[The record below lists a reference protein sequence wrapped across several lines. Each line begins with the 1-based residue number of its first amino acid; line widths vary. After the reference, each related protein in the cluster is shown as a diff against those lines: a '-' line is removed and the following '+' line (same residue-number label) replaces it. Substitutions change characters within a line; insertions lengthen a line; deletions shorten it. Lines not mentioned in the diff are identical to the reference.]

1 MGYYG
6 FVEPDNKIIA
16 YAPNTV
22 LIQEEK
28 AEATT
33 IKPGMVVMKGTNDND
48 VVICDGVTKAP
59 FGVAGYEQSFLGAAS
74 STSNRPA
81 NVDTAYAKDARV
93 PVLGGGGFVAM
104 MHLAPGVGT
113 VKGDLLA
120 SWGDG
125 TVVPVVPMPGG
136 YGVRIP
142 FAKNTSE
149 TDTGVDLP
157 EGIIVS
163 DVIVEVTNKVL
174 SATIDVGLL
183 STENDNN
190 GDVDG
195 FLVAEDCGTANGFV
209 KHNTVTTAG
218 AGAAPLTLGDY
229 FKEADIKDSTAGDGA
244 QTYRVPNY
252 HVVGGGQV
260 SVSYKT
266 SNSEKL
272 AGNIYVVCAAPGF
285 QIVGRAEE
293 TLAPDT
299 ATDDNQNTVFV
310 SQDVMARVYI

>member
-28 AEATT
+28 AETVT
-33 IKPGMVVMKGTNDND
+33 IKPGMVVMKGANDDD
-48 VVICDGVTKAP
+48 VVACDGVTKAP
-59 FGVAGYEQSFLGAAS
+59 FGIAGYEQSFLGAAS

-120 SWGDG
+120 SWGGG

-142 FAKNTSE
+142 FTKKTDE
-149 TDTGVDLP
+149 FDTGVDLP

-163 DVIVEVTNKVL
+163 DVIVEVTKEVAL
-174 SATIDVGLL
+174 ATIDVGIL
-183 STENDNN
+183 STEDSS
-190 GDVDG
+190 GPGTDG
-195 FLVAEDCGTANGFV
+195 FLDGESCADLGFV
-209 KHNTVTTAG
+209 KHNTVATAAG
-218 AGAAPLTLGDY
+218 ASLTLGDY
-229 FKEADIKDSTAGDGA
+229 FKEADIIDATSAAA

-252 HVVGGGQV
+252 HVVGSGQV

-266 SNSEKL
+266 SDSTDL
-272 AGNIYVVCAAPGF
+272 AGNFYMVCSAPGF

-293 TLAPDT
+293 TLAPVT
-299 ATDDNQNTVFV
+299 EKVDNADVFV

>member
-6 FVEPDNKIIA
+6 FVEPDNKVIA
-16 YAPNTV
+16 YAPNTI

-28 AEATT
+28 AEEAT
-33 IKPGMVVMKGTNDND
+33 IKPGMVVMKGANDDD
-48 VVICDGVTKAP
+48 VVACDGVTKAP
-59 FGVAGYEQSFLGAAS
+59 FGIAGYEQSFLGAAS

-120 SWGDG
+120 SWGGG

-142 FAKNTSE
+142 FVKKTDE
-149 TDTGVDLP
+149 FDTGVDLP

-163 DVIVEVTNKVL
+163 DVIVEVTKEVAL
-174 SATIDVGLL
+174 ATIDVGLL
-183 STENDNN
+183 YAENSN
-190 GDVDG
+190 GGDADG
-195 FLVAEDCGTANGFV
+195 FLDGESCAAKGFV
-209 KHNTVTTAG
+209 KHNTVALTSAATT
-218 AGAAPLTLGDY
+218 LTLGAY
-229 FKEADIKDSTAGDGA
+229 FKEADIKDATASAGA

-260 SVSYKT
+260 SVSYT
-266 SNSEKL
+266 PTNSADI

-299 ATDDNQNTVFV
+299 ATVEGATVFN

>member
-33 IKPGMVVMKGTNDND
+33 IKPGMVVMKGTNDDD

-81 NVDTAYAKDARV
+81 NVATAYAKDARV

-120 SWGDG
+120 SWGGG

-136 YGVRIP
+136 LGVRIP
-142 FAKNTSE
+142 FVKNATE
-149 TDTGVDLP
+149 FDTGVDLP
-157 EGIIVS
+157 EGMIVS
-163 DVIVEVTNKVL
+163 DVIVEVTNKVA

-183 STENDNN
+183 STENSNS
-190 GDVDG
+190 GDADG

-209 KHNTVTTAG
+209 KHNTVNTVATAST
-218 AGAAPLTLGDY
+218 APLTLGDY
-229 FKEADIKDSTAGDGA
+229 FKEADIVDATSAAA

-266 SNSEKL
+266 TNSDNL
-272 AGNIYVVCAAPGF
+272 AGNFYMVCAAPGF

-293 TLAPDT
+293 TLAVAT
-299 ATDDNQNTVFV
+299 ATVEQSTVFV

>member
-6 FVEPDNKIIA
+6 FVEPDNKVIA

-33 IKPGMVVMKGTNDND
+33 IKPGMVVMKGTNDDD
-48 VVICDGVTKAP
+48 VVACDGVTKAP

-81 NVDTAYAKDARV
+81 NVDTAYARDARV

-120 SWGDG
+120 SWGGG

-142 FAKNTSE
+142 FTKNTSE

-157 EGIIVS
+157 EGMIIS
-163 DVIVEVTNKVL
+163 DVIVEVTKEVAD
-174 SATIDVGLL
+174 ATIDVGLL
-183 STENDNN
+183 STEDSDG
-190 GDVDG
+190 GDANG
-195 FLVAEDCGTANGFV
+195 FLDAESCAATGFV
-209 KHNTVTTAG
+209 KHNNVDAVASNNTLGAYLVESDITDADTTT
-218 AGAAPLTLGDY
+218 PLTY
-229 FKEADIKDSTAGDGA
+229 S
-244 QTYRVPNY
+244 VPGI
-252 HVVGGGQV
+252 HVVNGGQV
-260 SVSYKT
+260 SVSYTT
-266 SNSEKL
+266 SNSANL
-272 AGNIYVVCAAPGF
+272 AGNFYMVCTAPGF
-285 QIVGRAEE
+285 QIVGRVEE
-293 TLAPDT
+293 TLAPVT
-299 ATDDNQNTVFV
+299 ATVDEDTVFV

>member
-6 FVEPDNKIIA
+6 FVAPDNKIIA
-16 YAPNTV
+16 YAPNTI

-33 IKPGMVVMKGTNDND
+33 IKPGMVVMKGTNDDD
-48 VVICDGVTKAP
+48 VVICDGVTKSP

-74 STSNRPA
+74 CTSNRPA
-81 NVDTAYAKDARV
+81 NVDTAYDKDARV

-142 FAKNTSE
+142 FTKNVSE

-157 EGIIVS
+157 EGMIVS
-163 DVIVEVTNKVL
+163 DVIVEVTKEVAD
-174 SATIDVGLL
+174 ATIDVGLL
-183 STENDNN
+183 STENSNS
-190 GDVDG
+190 GDADG
-195 FLVAEDCGTANGFV
+195 FLDGESCAAKGFV
-209 KHNTVTTAG
+209 KHNTVALTSAV
-218 AGAAPLTLGDY
+218 ASLTLGAY
-229 FKEADIKDSTAGDGA
+229 FKEADIADATATTGA

-252 HVVGGGQV
+252 HVVGDGQV
-260 SVSYKT
+260 SVSYTT
-266 SNSEKL
+266 SDSTDL
-272 AGNIYVVCAAPGF
+272 AGNFYMVCAAPGF

-293 TLAPDT
+293 TIAPVS
-299 ATDDNQNTVFV
+299 ATGDGATVFV

>member
-16 YAPNTV
+16 YAPNTI

-28 AEATT
+28 AEEAT
-33 IKPGMVVMKGTNDND
+33 IKPGMVVMKGTNDDD
-48 VVICDGVTKAP
+48 VVACDGVTKAP

-120 SWGDG
+120 SWGGG

-142 FAKNTSE
+142 FTKNASE
-149 TDTGVDLP
+149 TDTGVELP
-157 EGIIVS
+157 EGMIIS
-163 DVIVEVTNKVL
+163 DVIVEVTKEVD
-174 SATIDVGLL
+174 SATINVGLL
-183 STENDNN
+183 
-190 GDVDG
+190 GDDADG
-195 FLVAEDCGTANGFV
+195 FLVGESCAAKGFV
-209 KHNTVTTAG
+209 KHNTVTSD
-218 AGAAPLTLGDY
+218 AATTLTLGVY
-229 FKEADIKDSTAGDGA
+229 LTEADIVDATDSDA

-260 SVSYKT
+260 SVSYTT
-266 SNSEKL
+266 SESDKL

-293 TLAPDT
+293 TLAPVEDDT
-299 ATDDNQNTVFV
+299 AFV

>member
-33 IKPGMVVMKGTNDND
+33 IKPGMVVMKGTNDDD

-81 NVDTAYAKDARV
+81 NVATAYAKDARV

-120 SWGDG
+120 SWGGG

-136 YGVRIP
+136 LGVRIP
-142 FAKNTSE
+142 FVKNATE
-149 TDTGVDLP
+149 FDTGVDLP

-163 DVIVEVTNKVL
+163 DVIVEVTTKVAN
-174 SATIDVGLL
+174 ATIDIGLL
-183 STENDNN
+183 STEDNN
-190 GDVDG
+190 GGDADG
-195 FLVAEDCGTANGFV
+195 FLDAEDCGTANGFV
-209 KHNTVTTAG
+209 KHNTVALTSAATTLTLGAYLKEADIADATAG
-218 AGAAPLTLGDY
+218 AGA
-229 FKEADIKDSTAGDGA
+229 
-244 QTYRVPNY
+244 QTCRVPNY

-260 SVSYKT
+260 SVSYTT
-266 SNSEKL
+266 SDSANL

-293 TLAPDT
+293 TLAVAT
-299 ATDDNQNTVFV
+299 ATVNDATVFV

>member
-6 FVEPDNKIIA
+6 FVEPDNKVIA
-16 YAPNTV
+16 YAPNSI

-33 IKPGMVVMKGTNDND
+33 IKPGMVVMKGTNDDD
-48 VVICDGVTKAP
+48 VVICDGVSKSP
-59 FGVAGYEQSFLGAAS
+59 FGIAGYEQSFLGAAS

-104 MHLAPGVGT
+104 MHLAPGVTT

-120 SWGDG
+120 SWGGG
-125 TVVPVVPMPGG
+125 TVVPVVPIPGG

-142 FAKNTSE
+142 FVKNTDE

-163 DVIVEVTNKVL
+163 DVIVEVTTKVAD
-174 SATIDVGLL
+174 ATIDVGLL
-183 STENDNN
+183 YAEDNN
-190 GDVDG
+190 GGDADG
-195 FLVAEDCGTANGFV
+195 FLEKESCAALGFV
-209 KHNTVTTAG
+209 KHKTVDAS
-218 AGAAPLTLGDY
+218 AANNTLGAY
-229 FKEADIKDSTAGDGA
+229 LVESDITSGDTSA
-244 QTYRVPNY
+244 LVVSVPGV
-252 HVVGGGQV
+252 HVVGDGQV
-260 SVSYKT
+260 SVSYTT
-266 SNSEKL
+266 SNSDKL

-293 TLAPDT
+293 TLAPVT
-299 ATDDNQNTVFV
+299 ATVDDGTVFV

>member
-6 FVEPDNKIIA
+6 FVEPDNKVIA
-16 YAPNTV
+16 YAPNTI

-33 IKPGMVVMKGTNDND
+33 IKPGMVVMKGTNDDD

-59 FGVAGYEQSFLGAAS
+59 FGIAGYEQSFLGAAS

-120 SWGDG
+120 SWGGG

-142 FAKNTSE
+142 FVEKTTE
-149 TDTGVDLP
+149 FDTGVDLP

-163 DVIVEVTNKVL
+163 DVIVEVTKEVAL
-174 SATIDVGLL
+174 ATIDVGLL
-183 STENDNN
+183 YAEDSN
-190 GDVDG
+190 GGDADG
-195 FLVAEDCGTANGFV
+195 FLDGESCAAKGFV
-209 KHNTVTTAG
+209 KHNTVALTSADET
-218 AGAAPLTLGDY
+218 LTLGAY
-229 FKEADIKDSTAGDGA
+229 LKEADIADATVGEGQA

-252 HVVGGGQV
+252 HVVGDGQV
-260 SVSYKT
+260 SVSYTT
-266 SNSEKL
+266 SESDKL
-272 AGNIYVVCAAPGF
+272 AGNFYMVCAAPGF

-293 TLAPDT
+293 TLAPVT
-299 ATDDNQNTVFV
+299 ATVDEATVFV

>member
-6 FVEPDNKIIA
+6 FVEPDNKVIA
-16 YAPNTV
+16 YAPNTI

-28 AEATT
+28 AEAAT
-33 IKPGMVVMKGTNDND
+33 IKPGMVVMKGTNDDD
-48 VVICDGVTKAP
+48 VVACDGVTKAP
-59 FGVAGYEQSFLGAAS
+59 FGIAGYEQSFLGAAS

-81 NVDTAYAKDARV
+81 NVDTAYAEDARV

-104 MHLAPGVGT
+104 LHLAPGVGT

-120 SWGDG
+120 SWGGG

-142 FAKNTSE
+142 FVKKTTE
-149 TDTGVDLP
+149 FDTGVDLP
-157 EGIIVS
+157 EGMIVS
-163 DVIVEVTNKVL
+163 DVIVEVTNEVAD
-174 SATIDVGLL
+174 ATINVGLL
-183 STENDNN
+183 
-190 GDVDG
+190 GDDADG
-195 FLVAEDCGTANGFV
+195 FLVGESCAALGFV
-209 KHNTVTTAG
+209 KHNTVATDDTTF
-218 AGAAPLTLGDY
+218 TLGAY
-229 FKEADIKDSTAGDGA
+229 LTEADIVDATVGGA

-252 HVVGGGQV
+252 HVVGDGKV
-260 SVSYKT
+260 SVSYTT
-266 SNSEKL
+266 SDSDNL

-293 TLAPDT
+293 TLAPVEDDT
-299 ATDDNQNTVFV
+299 AFV

>member
-16 YAPNTV
+16 YAPNTI

-28 AEATT
+28 AEAAT
-33 IKPGMVVMKGTNDND
+33 IKPGMVVMKGTNDDD

-142 FAKNTSE
+142 FAKNTTE
-149 TDTGVDLP
+149 FDTGVDLP

-163 DVIVEVTNKVL
+163 DVIVEVTNKVA

-183 STENDNN
+183 YAENNN
-190 GDVDG
+190 GGDADG

-209 KHNTVTTAG
+209 KHNTVALTTA
-218 AGAAPLTLGDY
+218 AATLTLGAY
-229 FKEADIKDSTAGDGA
+229 LKEADIADATGSTGA

-252 HVVGGGQV
+252 HVVGGDQV
-260 SVSYKT
+260 SVSYTT
-266 SNSEKL
+266 SNSANL
-272 AGNIYVVCAAPGF
+272 AGNIYMVCAAPGF

-293 TLAPDT
+293 TLAPVED
-299 ATDDNQNTVFV
+299 ATVFV

>member
-6 FVEPDNKIIA
+6 FVEPDNKVIA
-16 YAPNTV
+16 YAPNTI

-28 AEATT
+28 AEAAT
-33 IKPGMVVMKGTNDND
+33 IKPGMVVMKGTNDDD
-48 VVICDGVTKAP
+48 VVACDGVTKAP

-120 SWGDG
+120 SWGGG

-142 FAKNTSE
+142 FAEKTE
-149 TDTGVDLP
+149 EFDTGVDLP

-163 DVIVEVTNKVL
+163 DVIVEVTKEVAL
-174 SATIDVGLL
+174 ATIDVGIL
-183 STENDNN
+183 STEDLS
-190 GDVDG
+190 GPGGDG
-195 FLVAEDCGTANGFV
+195 FLDGESCADLGFV
-209 KHNTVTTAG
+209 KHNTVTTA
-218 AGAAPLTLGDY
+218 AGASLTLGDY
-229 FKEADIKDSTAGDGA
+229 FKEADIKDATTDAA

-252 HVVGGGQV
+252 HVVGEGQV

-266 SNSEKL
+266 SNSTDL

-293 TLAPDT
+293 TLPVAIV
-299 ATDDNQNTVFV
+299 TDDDGTAFV

>member
-6 FVEPDNKIIA
+6 FVEPDNKVIA
-16 YAPNTV
+16 YAPNTI

-28 AEATT
+28 AEAAT
-33 IKPGMVVMKGTNDND
+33 IKPGMVVMKGTNDGD
-48 VVICDGVTKAP
+48 VVACDGVTKAP

-81 NVDTAYAKDARV
+81 NVNTAYAKDARV

-120 SWGDG
+120 SWGGG

-142 FAKNTSE
+142 FAKNASE

-157 EGIIVS
+157 EGMIIS
-163 DVIVEVTNKVL
+163 DVIVEVTKEVAD
-174 SATIDVGLL
+174 ATIDVGLL
-183 STENDNN
+183 STE
-190 GDVDG
+190 GDGGDADG
-195 FLVAEDCGTANGFV
+195 FLDGESCAAKGFV
-209 KHNTVTTAG
+209 KHNLVDGTATNN
-218 AGAAPLTLGDY
+218 TLGAY
-229 FKEADIKDSTAGDGA
+229 LVEADIKSADTSALFYSLPTF
-244 QTYRVPNY
+244 
-252 HVVGGGQV
+252 HVVGDGQV
-260 SVSYKT
+260 SVSYTT
-266 SNSEKL
+266 SDSANL

-293 TLAPDT
+293 TLAPVT
-299 ATDDNQNTVFV
+299 ATVDEATVFV

>member
-16 YAPNTV
+16 YAPNTI

-28 AEATT
+28 AEAAT
-33 IKPGMVVMKGTNDND
+33 IKPGMVVMKGTNDDD
-48 VVICDGVTKAP
+48 VVACDGVTKAP

-81 NVDTAYAKDARV
+81 NVDAAYAKDARV

-120 SWGDG
+120 SWGGG

-142 FAKNTSE
+142 FVKNASE

-163 DVIVEVTNKVL
+163 DVIVEVTKEV
-174 SATIDVGLL
+174 SGATIEVGLL
-183 STENDNN
+183 STEDNN
-190 GDVDG
+190 NDADG

-209 KHNTVTTAG
+209 KHNTVALTSAAATT
-218 AGAAPLTLGDY
+218 LTLGAY
-229 FKEADIKDSTAGDGA
+229 LKEADIADATASTGA

-260 SVSYKT
+260 SVSYST
-266 SNSEKL
+266 TNSDNL

-293 TLAPDT
+293 TLAPVT
-299 ATDDNQNTVFV
+299 ATVEESTVFV

>member
-33 IKPGMVVMKGTNDND
+33 IKPGMVVMKGTNDDD

-120 SWGDG
+120 SWGGG

-136 YGVRIP
+136 LGVRIP
-142 FAKNTSE
+142 FVKNATE
-149 TDTGVDLP
+149 FDTGVDLP

-163 DVIVEVTNKVL
+163 DVIVEVTTKVAN
-174 SATIDVGLL
+174 ATIDIGLL
-183 STENDNN
+183 STEDNN
-190 GDVDG
+190 GGDADG
-195 FLVAEDCGTANGFV
+195 FIDGESCAATGFV
-209 KHNTVTTAG
+209 KHNLVDGTATNNTLGTYLVEAVIKSDDTTALFYS
-218 AGAAPLTLGDY
+218 PPT
-229 FKEADIKDSTAGDGA
+229 F
-244 QTYRVPNY
+244 

-260 SVSYKT
+260 SVSYTT
-266 SNSEKL
+266 SDSANL
-272 AGNIYVVCAAPGF
+272 AGNFYMVCAAPGF

-293 TLAPDT
+293 TLAVAT
-299 ATDDNQNTVFV
+299 ATVDNATVFV

>member
-28 AEATT
+28 AETVT
-33 IKPGMVVMKGTNDND
+33 IKPGMVVMKGANDDD
-48 VVICDGVTKAP
+48 VVACDGVTKAP
-59 FGVAGYEQSFLGAAS
+59 FGIAGYEQSFLGAAS

-120 SWGDG
+120 SWGGG

-142 FAKNTSE
+142 FTKKTDE
-149 TDTGVDLP
+149 FDTGVDLP

-163 DVIVEVTNKVL
+163 DVIVEVTKEVAL
-174 SATIDVGLL
+174 ATIDVGIL
-183 STENDNN
+183 STEDSS
-190 GDVDG
+190 GSGTDG
-195 FLVAEDCGTANGFV
+195 FLDGESCADLGFV
-209 KHNTVTTAG
+209 KHNTVATAAG
-218 AGAAPLTLGDY
+218 ASLTLGDY
-229 FKEADIKDSTAGDGA
+229 FKEADIIDATSAAA

-252 HVVGGGQV
+252 HVVGSGQV

-266 SNSEKL
+266 SDSTDL
-272 AGNIYVVCAAPGF
+272 AGNFYMVCSAPGF

-293 TLAPDT
+293 TLAPVT
-299 ATDDNQNTVFV
+299 EKVDNADVFV

>member
-6 FVEPDNKIIA
+6 FVKPDNKVIA
-16 YAPNTV
+16 YAPNTI

-28 AEATT
+28 AEEAT
-33 IKPGMVVMKGTNDND
+33 IKPGMVVMKGTNDDD
-48 VVICDGVTKAP
+48 VVACDGVTKAP
-59 FGVAGYEQSFLGAAS
+59 FGIAGYEQSFLGAAS

-81 NVDTAYAKDARV
+81 NVDTAYDNNARV

-120 SWGDG
+120 SWGGG

-142 FAKNTSE
+142 FTKNASE

-157 EGIIVS
+157 EGMIIS
-163 DVIVEVTNKVL
+163 DVIVEVTKEVAD
-174 SATIDVGLL
+174 ATIDVGLL
-183 STENDNN
+183 STENSN
-190 GDVDG
+190 GGDADG
-195 FLVAEDCGTANGFV
+195 FLDGESCAAKGFV
-209 KHNTVTTAG
+209 KHNLVDGTATNN
-218 AGAAPLTLGDY
+218 TLGAY
-229 FKEADIKDSTAGDGA
+229 LVEADIKSADTSALFYSPPTF
-244 QTYRVPNY
+244 
-252 HVVGGGQV
+252 HVVGDGQV
-260 SVSYKT
+260 SVSYTT
-266 SNSEKL
+266 SDSANL

-293 TLAPDT
+293 TLAPVT
-299 ATDDNQNTVFV
+299 ATVDEATVFV

>member
-6 FVEPDNKIIA
+6 FVEPDNKVIA
-16 YAPNTV
+16 YAPNTI

-28 AEATT
+28 AEAAT
-33 IKPGMVVMKGTNDND
+33 IKPGMVVMKGTNDDD
-48 VVICDGVTKAP
+48 VVACDGVTKAP

-120 SWGDG
+120 SWGGG

-142 FAKNTSE
+142 FVKKTDE
-149 TDTGVDLP
+149 FDTGVDLP
-157 EGIIVS
+157 EGMIVS
-163 DVIVEVTNKVL
+163 DVIVEVTNKVA

-183 STENDNN
+183 STENSN
-190 GDVDG
+190 GGDADG
-195 FLVAEDCGTANGFV
+195 FLDGESCAAKGFV
-209 KHNTVTTAG
+209 KHNTVATS
-218 AGAAPLTLGDY
+218 AASLTLGAY
-229 FKEADIKDSTAGDGA
+229 LKEADILDATASTGA

-260 SVSYKT
+260 SVSYT
-266 SNSEKL
+266 PTNSADI

-293 TLAPDT
+293 TLAPVT
-299 ATDDNQNTVFV
+299 EKVDNVNVFV

>member
-33 IKPGMVVMKGTNDND
+33 IKPGMVVMKGTNDDD

-104 MHLAPGVGT
+104 LHLAPGVGT

-120 SWGDG
+120 SWGGG

-142 FAKNTSE
+142 FVKKTDE
-149 TDTGVDLP
+149 FDTGVDLP

-163 DVIVEVTNKVL
+163 DVIVEVTTKVAN
-174 SATIDVGLL
+174 ATIDIGLL
-183 STENDNN
+183 FAEDNN
-190 GDVDG
+190 GGDADG
-195 FLVAEDCGTANGFV
+195 FLDGESCAAKGFV
-209 KHNTVTTAG
+209 KHNTVALTS
-218 AGAAPLTLGDY
+218 AAATLTLGDY
-229 FKEADIKDSTAGDGA
+229 FKEADIKDATATDGA

-252 HVVGGGQV
+252 HVVGSGQV
-260 SVSYKT
+260 SVSYT
-266 SNSEKL
+266 TTNSANL
-272 AGNIYVVCAAPGF
+272 AGNFYMVCAAPGF

-293 TLAPDT
+293 TLAPVTEKVND
-299 ATDDNQNTVFV
+299 ANVFV

>member
-6 FVEPDNKIIA
+6 FVEPDNKVIA

-28 AEATT
+28 AEAAT
-33 IKPGMVVMKGTNDND
+33 IKPGMVVMKGTNDDD

-81 NVDTAYAKDARV
+81 NVATAFASAARV

-104 MHLAPGVGT
+104 MHLAPGVTT

-120 SWGDG
+120 SWGGG

-142 FAKNTSE
+142 FAKKTDE
-149 TDTGVDLP
+149 FDTGVDLP

-163 DVIVEVTNKVL
+163 DVIVEVTKEV
-174 SATIDVGLL
+174 SESTIDVGLL
-183 STENDNN
+183 YAEDNDG

-195 FLVAEDCGTANGFV
+195 FLDGESCAAKGFV
-209 KHNTVTTAG
+209 KHNTVTTA
-218 AGAAPLTLGDY
+218 ATAVTAPLTLGDY
-229 FKEADIKDSTAGDGA
+229 FKEADIKDSTADTGA

-266 SNSEKL
+266 TNSTDL
-272 AGNIYVVCAAPGF
+272 AGNFYMVCSAPGF

-293 TLAPDT
+293 TLAPVT
-299 ATDDNQNTVFV
+299 EKVDDATVFV

>member
-33 IKPGMVVMKGTNDND
+33 IKPGMVVMKGTNDDD

-142 FAKNTSE
+142 FAKKDGE
-149 TDTGVDLP
+149 FDTGVDLP
-157 EGIIVS
+157 EGMINS
-163 DVIVEVTNKVL
+163 DVIVEVTKEVAD
-174 SATIDVGLL
+174 ATIDVGLL
-183 STENDNN
+183 STEDNN
-190 GDVDG
+190 GGDADG
-195 FLVAEDCGTANGFV
+195 FLDGESCAALGFV
-209 KHNTVTTAG
+209 KHNTVALTS
-218 AGAAPLTLGDY
+218 AADTLTLGDY
-229 FKEADIKDSTAGDGA
+229 FKEADIKDATATEGA

-252 HVVGGGQV
+252 HVVGDGQV
-260 SVSYKT
+260 SVSYT
-266 SNSEKL
+266 TTNSANL
-272 AGNIYVVCAAPGF
+272 AGNFYMVCAAPGF

-293 TLAPDT
+293 TLAVAT
-299 ATDDNQNTVFV
+299 ATVDNATVFV

>member
-6 FVEPDNKIIA
+6 FVEPDNKVIA
-16 YAPNTV
+16 YAPNTI

-33 IKPGMVVMKGTNDND
+33 IKPGMVVMKGTNDDD
-48 VVICDGVTKAP
+48 VVACDGVTKAP
-59 FGVAGYEQSFLGAAS
+59 FGIAGYEQPFLGAAS
-74 STSNRPA
+74 CTSNRPA

-104 MHLAPGVGT
+104 MTLAPGVGT

-120 SWGDG
+120 SWGGG

-136 YGVRIP
+136 YGVKIP
-142 FAKNTSE
+142 FTKNTSE

-157 EGIIVS
+157 EGTIVS
-163 DVIVEVTNKVL
+163 DVIVEVTNKVA

-183 STENDNN
+183 STEDSN
-190 GDVDG
+190 GGDADG
-195 FLVAEDCGTANGFV
+195 FLDGESCAAKGFV
-209 KHNTVTTAG
+209 KHNLVDGTATNN
-218 AGAAPLTLGDY
+218 TLGAY
-229 FKEADIKDSTAGDGA
+229 LVEADIKSADTSALFYSPPTF
-244 QTYRVPNY
+244 
-252 HVVGGGQV
+252 HVVGEGQV
-260 SVSYKT
+260 SVSYTT
-266 SNSEKL
+266 SDSANL
-272 AGNIYVVCAAPGF
+272 AGNFYMVCAAPGF

-293 TLAPDT
+293 TLAPVT
-299 ATDDNQNTVFV
+299 ATVDEATMFV

>member
-33 IKPGMVVMKGTNDND
+33 IKPGMVVMKGTNDDD

-81 NVDTAYAKDARV
+81 NVATAYAKDARV

-104 MHLAPGVGT
+104 MHLAPGVTT

-120 SWGDG
+120 SWGGG

-142 FAKNTSE
+142 FVKKTDE
-149 TDTGVDLP
+149 FDTGVDLP

-163 DVIVEVTNKVL
+163 DVIVEVTNKVA

-183 STENDNN
+183 STEDSN
-190 GDVDG
+190 GGDADG
-195 FLVAEDCGTANGFV
+195 FLDGESCAAKGFV
-209 KHNTVTTAG
+209 KHNLVDGTATNN
-218 AGAAPLTLGDY
+218 TLGEY
-229 FKEADIKDSTAGDGA
+229 LVEADIKSADASALFYSPPTF
-244 QTYRVPNY
+244 

-260 SVSYKT
+260 SVSYTT
-266 SNSEKL
+266 SDSTDL

-293 TLAPDT
+293 TLAPVT
-299 ATDDNQNTVFV
+299 ATVDSATVFV

>member
-33 IKPGMVVMKGTNDND
+33 IKPGMVVMKGTNDDD

-81 NVDTAYAKDARV
+81 NVATAYAKDARV

-120 SWGDG
+120 SWGGG

-163 DVIVEVTNKVL
+163 DVIVQVTKEVAN
-174 SATIDVGLL
+174 ATIDVGLL
-183 STENDNN
+183 STEDNN
-190 GDVDG
+190 GGDADG
-195 FLVAEDCGTANGFV
+195 FIDGESCAAKGFV
-209 KHNTVTTAG
+209 KHNLVDGTATNN
-218 AGAAPLTLGDY
+218 TLGAY
-229 FKEADIKDSTAGDGA
+229 LVEADIKSADTSALFYSPPTF
-244 QTYRVPNY
+244 
-252 HVVGGGQV
+252 HVVGDGQV
-260 SVSYKT
+260 SVSYTT
-266 SNSEKL
+266 SDSANL
-272 AGNIYVVCAAPGF
+272 AGNFYMVCAAPGF

-293 TLAPDT
+293 TLAPVT
-299 ATDDNQNTVFV
+299 ATVNDATVFV

>member
-33 IKPGMVVMKGTNDND
+33 IKPGMVVMKGTNDDD

-120 SWGDG
+120 SWGGG

-136 YGVRIP
+136 LGVRIP
-142 FAKNTSE
+142 FVKNATE
-149 TDTGVDLP
+149 FDTGVDLP

-163 DVIVEVTNKVL
+163 DVIVEVTKEVTN
-174 SATIDVGLL
+174 ATIDVGLL
-183 STENDNN
+183 YAEDNN
-190 GDVDG
+190 GGDADG
-195 FLVAEDCGTANGFV
+195 FLDGESCAAKGFV
-209 KHNTVTTAG
+209 KHNTVALTSAVAT
-218 AGAAPLTLGDY
+218 LTLGDY
-229 FKEADIKDSTAGDGA
+229 FKEADIADATSGAGA

-260 SVSYKT
+260 SVSYTT
-266 SNSEKL
+266 SDSANL

-293 TLAPDT
+293 TLAVAT
-299 ATDDNQNTVFV
+299 ATVNNATVFV